1 MEKILIGAGIGIFIG
16 AFAMEI
22 LHRTYPE
29 AFKNIETGVGTLAT
43 SLSTAFMEGYKDS
56 VEPEP
61 APSAG

>member
-22 LHRTYPE
+22 LHRTCPE
-29 AFKNIETGVGTLAT
+29 TFTNIETRAAKLAT
-43 SLSTAFMEGYKDS
+43 SLSTAFMEGYNDS

-61 APSAG
+61 APSAV